1 MCSPTAGTPESEFEA
16 ALEALLGDRVRQDEA
31 FACRLWSSLTNTSW
45 RHSSA
50 GTIGY
55 SFRSA
60 GGLVAQLRREG
71 CYLDW
76 YMCGEIGSVDQ
87 DIAAILA
94 GVGWRHSSYA
104 QE

>member
-31 FACRLWSSLTNTSW
+31 FACRLWSSLTNISW

-50 GTIGY
+50 GTVEY

-76 YMCGEIGSVDQ
+76 YMCGKAGSLDQEI
-87 DIAAILA
+87 ATILA
-94 GVGWRHSSYA
+94 GAGWQPSGDA
-104 QE
+104 PA